1 MTREGE
7 KNGFSVESRGKSAPR
22 NPCTGR
28 KLIFFTMNRNSDVW
42 QACVGEIRV
51 RRRRLECEIVGL
63 LVRNP
68 EERFYFSY
76 LSSFPRIYIYIYII
90 QLLNI
95 VSNSFIHSLP
105 NISASETKNQLRIMC
120 CTKICNEVYSSI
132 VWTFFKKYK
141 RVFHLWIVLNFFI
154 GSLRLSKI
162 NIRYRVKKMSFQK

>member
-1 MTREGE
+1 MMTREGE

-76 LSSFPRIYIYIYII
+76 LSSFPRIYIYIYYTTS
-90 QLLNI
+90 QHCFKFL
-95 VSNSFIHSLP
+95 
-105 NISASETKNQLRIMC
+105 
-120 CTKICNEVYSSI
+120 Y
-132 VWTFFKKYK
+132 TFFTKYICQRNEK
-141 RVFHLWIVLNFFI
+141 SITNNVLYKN
-154 GSLRLSKI
+154 L
-162 NIRYRVKKMSFQK
+162 Q